1 MTFTVDQQ
9 TKDANAEA
17 MEIIRESRTKAAMQ
31 QAIIDLQDVSKVYA
45 TGPVKVTAL
54 DHASLRIARGDFVA
68 IMGPSGS
75 GKSTLM
81 NLIGLL
87 DRPTEG
93 TIMFEEQ
100 DLRGKND
107 NDLARVRRE
116 KLGFIFQS
124 FNLFPRINALKNV
137 SMPLQYAGVSSAE
150 RSRRAKAML
159 EQMGLGDRLSNRPWE
174 LSGGQQ
180 QRVAIARALINNPVL
195 ILADEPT
202 GNLDSKSGEI
212 VLALLQQLNDLGA
225 TIVVVTHDER
235 VASHTKRIVR
245 LLDGRIVEDRQVDSL
260 LRASALAG
268 A

>member
-1 MTFTVDQQ
+1 MSQ
-9 TKDANAEA
+9 TLPSDGPLPANNGSAPPASGGEKP
-17 MEIIRESRTKAAMQ
+17 IIELSN
-31 QAIIDLQDVSKVYA
+31 VSKIYS

-54 DHASLRIARGDFVA
+54 DNISLQVASGDFLS

-93 TIMFEEQ
+93 SILLEGQ
-100 DLRGKND
+100 DLRGKSD
-107 NDLARVRRE
+107 NDLAKIRRE

-124 FNLFPRINALKNV
+124 FNLFPKMTALKNV
-137 SMPLQYAGVSSAE
+137 FMPLQYSGVSGGE
-150 RSRRAKAML
+150 RNRRAKAML
-159 EQMGLGDRLSNRPWE
+159 ERMGLADRLYNRPWE

-202 GNLDSKSGEI
+202 GNLDSKSGET
-212 VLALLQQLNDLGA
+212 VLTLLQQLNDNGA
-225 TIVVVTHDER
+225 TIVLVTHDER
-235 VASHTKRIVR
+235 IAGHTKRIVK
-245 LLDGRIVEDRQVDSL
+245 LLDGEIVEDIKLDSPI
-260 LRASALAG
+260 RALAPHSYS
-268 A
+268 